1 MTNSY
6 NPPKAPDYSSGL
18 AASNARQLQQLDRFQ
33 AAQRQND
40 QREIQNA
47 RQQEQLLRN
56 LVGFSTTLKGYLD
69 KKEEKE
75 EKEKYVSARVAFN
88 QVNPTN
94 DEYLAIQEYNQA
106 AKKDGIVFD
115 KLASKIQD
123 EDRRKA
129 LLGLN
134 QDHWLY
140 FADFTASSFG
150 LGLPALI
157 QENSETIGLNNPQIS
172 ITDKTAKVREFIA
185 DASLEAGI
193 DDYRYGKYILPE
205 LDKHLTTV
213 LNKSVKDTQ
222 ELRELQLAE
231 IHNKLFSN
239 ALKQGNLA
247 DVYDEYVQ
255 KQAASKGRTLAN
267 SDGYEMLLK
276 LVDQGMTT
284 TQLNEFLGTQK
295 PHDGAKGGIAELRKR
310 FSDNQISELENK
322 IQKKTEKDLDALKLK
337 KKNDFRQIN
346 NAAIENT
353 NQRFLEGEDPR
364 ALIRDLERVQGANKR
379 DFGMTDDRLDKKI
392 EALNKSDGSFDAQN
406 AYFDELYGKGQLTA
420 EMVEETEDP
429 RLMDQWLG
437 RAQTQDKAR
446 EGDDYRDSKNS
457 VVSLVKGV
465 DTTFAKTGG
474 SSGLNPSAN
483 AVASLLRNKF
493 EAKVTQL
500 VELEDPNAAVNAAL
514 YVQKYWTE
522 NGGGTLAAANPTG
535 LFAID
540 ADNSFPNYEEQL
552 GGDASITA
560 QKILEFEKLNI
571 KTKIDMS
578 GGNAQ
583 RSLDTPNVFLNESEI
598 KEAIEQINDGD
609 GYSVKL
615 KLVSGLYPTLG
626 GPQEILDKQA
636 AALDIEVPE
645 RPASIETIY
654 KQGNP
659 FINCLINERGV
670 EGLSTNQLL
679 RQCRALDETYPLPTR
694 N

>member
-6 NPPKAPDYSSGL
+6 NPPKAPDYTSGL
-18 AASNARQLQQLDRFQ
+18 VAS
-33 AAQRQND
+33 
-40 QREIQNA
+40 NA
-47 RQQEQLLRN
+47 RQQEQLLQN
-56 LVGFSTTLKGYLD
+56 LVGFSTSLKGYLD
-69 KKEEKE
+69 KREAKK

-150 LGLPALI
+150 LGMPALI
-157 QENSETIGLNNPQIS
+157 QANAETIGLNNPQIS
-172 ITDKTAKVREFIA
+172 ITDKTAKVREFIS

-267 SDGYEMLLK
+267 ADGYEMLLK
-276 LVDQGMTT
+276 LADKGMTT
-284 TQLNEFLGTQK
+284 TQLNKMLGTSK
-295 PHDGAKGGIAELRKR
+295 PHDGAKGGVTELRKR
-310 FSDNQISELENK
+310 FSANQISELENR

-353 NQRFLEGEDPR
+353 NQRYLDGEDPR
-364 ALIRDLERVQGANKR
+364 ALIRDLERIQGANKK

-392 EALNKSDGSFDAQN
+392 EALNKSEGSFDAQN

-465 DTTFAKTGG
+465 DTTFATTGG
-474 SSGLNPSAN
+474 ASGLNPSAN
-483 AVASLLRNKF
+483 SVASLLKNKF
-493 EAKVTQL
+493 EKEFTAL
-500 VELEDPNAAVNAAL
+500 VEIEDPNAAVNAARN
-514 YVQKYWTE
+514 VRDYWKAE
-522 NGGGTLAAANPTG
+522 GGGTKLPLNPEGT
-535 LFAID
+535 FAID
-540 ADNSFPNYEEQL
+540 ENNNFPNYEKSL
-552 GGDASITA
+552 GGT
-560 QKILEFEKLNI
+560 QKAYNLIRGFEENNI
-571 KTKIDMS
+571 KTKINMS
-578 GGNAQ
+578 GGDA
-583 RSLDTPNVFLNESEI
+583 RKALDTPNVFLNESEI
-598 KEAIEQINDGD
+598 REAIDQLNNGD
-609 GYSVKL
+609 GYSIKL
-615 KLVSGLYPTLG
+615 RMVSGLYKTLG
-626 GPQEILDKQA
+626 GPQTILDKQA
-636 AALDIEVPE
+636 AALDLEIPRSE
-645 RPASIETIY
+645 SIETIY

-679 RQCRALDETYPLPTR
+679 RQCRALDENFELPTR

>member
-6 NPPKAPDYSSGL
+6 NPPKAPDYTSGL
-18 AASNARQLQQLDRFQ
+18 VESNARQLQQLDRFQ
-33 AAQRQND
+33 AAQRRND

-47 RQQEQLLRN
+47 AQQEQLLQN
-56 LVGFSTTLKGYLD
+56 LVSFSTTLKGYLD
-69 KKEEKE
+69 QRKAKKEKAEQE
-75 EKEKYVSARVAFN
+75 EVY
-88 QVNPTN
+88 TN
-94 DEYLAIQEYNQA
+94 LSRLGLTTNEYAVLSQIEV
-106 AKKDGIVFD
+106 AKKEGNEYD
-115 KLASKIQD
+115 KLVKNMRPEVQD
-123 EDRRKA
+123 
-129 LLGLN
+129 
-134 QDHWLY
+134 Y
-140 FADFTASSFG
+140 FASLNPDQQIYAAQYNAGNFA
-150 LGLPALI
+150 LHIPALI
-157 QENSETIGLNNPQIS
+157 ENNKQTIGLNNPDLSVAQQDAVINQY
-172 ITDKTAKVREFIA
+172 IA
-185 DASLEAGI
+185 QVANEAGI
-193 DDYRYGKYILPE
+193 APALYGKYVLPE
-205 LDKHLTTV
+205 LAKH
-213 LNKSVKDTQ
+213 KSSILKNNVKANT
-222 ELRELQLAE
+222 ELKKAQLAE
-231 IHNKLFSN
+231 LTNKTFRD
-239 ALKQGNLA
+239 ALSLNTLA
-247 DVYDEYVQ
+247 DTYDEYVQ
-255 KQAASKGRTLAN
+255 KQAALKGRTTANAEGFEILKQLASEGSLTESKWN
-267 SDGYEMLLK
+267 NFK
-276 LVDQGMTT
+276 NTV
-284 TQLNEFLGTQK
+284 K
-295 PHDGAKGGIAELRKR
+295 PHDGAKGGEAVLEKR
-310 FSDNQISELENK
+310 FSQIQLDEIDNVIEVAEE
-322 IQKKTEKDLDALKLK
+322 KKLDAIKLK

-392 EALNKSDGSFDAQN
+392 EALNKSEGSFDAQN

-446 EGDDYRDSKNS
+446 EGDDYKDSKNS
-457 VVSLVKGV
+457 VVSLVKGSSKL
-465 DTTFAKTGG
+465 FKETGG
-474 SSGLNPSAN
+474 ASGLNPSAN
-483 AVASLLRNKF
+483 AVASLLKNKF

-522 NGGGTLAAANPTG
+522 NGGGQPILNNPNA
-535 LFAID
+535 LFALD
-540 ADNSFPNYEEQL
+540 VNNSFPNYEKQL
-552 GGDASITA
+552 GGDVSIAA

-583 RSLDTPNVFLNESEI
+583 RSLDTPNVFLNESEVN
-598 KEAIEQINDGD
+598 EAIEQINNGD